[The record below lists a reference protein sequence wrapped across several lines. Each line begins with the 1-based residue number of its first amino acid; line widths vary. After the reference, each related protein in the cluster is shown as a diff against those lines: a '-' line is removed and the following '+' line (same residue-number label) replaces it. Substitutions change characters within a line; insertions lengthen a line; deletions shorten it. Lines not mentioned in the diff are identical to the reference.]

1 MRDARLLRWRNLM
14 KRILGRIGGSGSE
27 SASGGAVARVI
38 ARWKSLG
45 LAIRPGCS
53 SRALDA
59 FEARIGARLPADLR
73 EFLAC
78 ANGLEVDQDGF
89 SFWPLEE
96 YETFAKVADEYPPN
110 TPRVPDSGS
119 YFVFCDYLTWCWGY
133 AIRLRAEGEGDQE
146 SLVVPIGMNEM
157 YTVARS
163 FSEFLDLYLADSP
176 MLYRTPD
183 PLPD

>member
-1 MRDARLLRWRNLM
+1 MRNAQLLRWRNLM
-14 KRILGRIGGSGSE
+14 KRILGRMAGSGNG
-27 SASGGAVARVI
+27 SASGDAVARVI

-45 LAIRPGCS
+45 LATRPGCS
-53 SRALDA
+53 TRALDA

-96 YETFAKVADEYPPN
+96 YETFAKVADEYALN
-110 TPRVPDSGS
+110 TPRVPDPES
-119 YFVFCDYLTWCWGY
+119 YFVFSDYLTWCWGY

-146 SLVVPIGMNEM
+146 NLVVPIGMNEM

-163 FSEFLDLYLADSP
+163 FSEFLDLYLADSST
-176 MLYRTPD
+176 LYHVPD